1 LSITIPIEV
10 IVSIITTVV
19 SVGVAVASLG
29 YWLGKKFTEID
40 YRFRIIDER
49 FKVIDARFEQIDRR
63 FDDLKNYVN
72 KRFDEL
78 RSYADK
84 RFEDVDKRFNEL
96 EKRIVSRI
104 ERVALA
110 FAGYQEFLVEFL
122 SREGVI
128 KGDARE
134 LLVREARRVA
144 GLALAN
150 PLTKEEWEK
159 VLKYIDKKVEEF
171 TLEEAEEFVELA
183 RKVALEYGDRPEAWK
198 LHILAALTLGLV
210 LRRYREMEEKE
221 KKQAEEQKK

>member
-19 SVGVAVASLG
+19 SIGVAVASLG

-40 YRFRIIDER
+40 YRFRLIDER
-49 FKVIDARFEQIDRR
+49 FNAINEKFRHVDERFKAIDARFEQMD
-63 FDDLKNYVN
+63 
-72 KRFDEL
+72 KRFD
-78 RSYADK
+78 
-84 RFEDVDKRFNEL
+84 EL

>member
-1 LSITIPIEV
+1 LSITIPTEV
-10 IVSIITTVV
+10 VVSIITTVV
-19 SVGVAVASLG
+19 SIGVAVASLG

-63 FDDLKNYVN
+63 FDDLKNYV
-72 KRFDEL
+72 
-78 RSYADK
+78 DK

-210 LRRYREMEEKE
+210 LRRYREVEEKE

>member
-1 LSITIPIEV
+1 LSITIPTEV
-10 IVSIITTVV
+10 IVSIITTVL

-63 FDDLKNYVN
+63 FDDLKNYV
-72 KRFDEL
+72 
-78 RSYADK
+78 DK

-210 LRRYREMEEKE
+210 LRRYREVEEKE

>member
-1 LSITIPIEV
+1 LSITIPTEV
-10 IVSIITTVV
+10 IVSIITTVA

-29 YWLGKKFTEID
+29 YWLGKKFAEID
-40 YRFRIIDER
+40 YRFRLIDER
-49 FKVIDARFEQIDRR
+49 FNAVNERFKAIDARFEQID
-63 FDDLKNYVN
+63 
-72 KRFDEL
+72 KRFD
-78 RSYADK
+78 
-84 RFEDVDKRFNEL
+84 EL

-104 ERVALA
+104 ERVAMA

>member
-1 LSITIPIEV
+1 LPITIPTEV

-40 YRFRIIDER
+40 YRFRLIDER
-49 FKVIDARFEQIDRR
+49 LNAVNERFKAIDARFEQID
-63 FDDLKNYVN
+63 
-72 KRFDEL
+72 KRFD
-78 RSYADK
+78 
-84 RFEDVDKRFNEL
+84 EL

-104 ERVALA
+104 ERVAMA
-110 FAGYQEFLVEFL
+110 FAGYQEFSVEFL

-183 RKVALEYGDRPEAWK
+183 RKVALECGDRPEAWK

-210 LRRYREMEEKE
+210 LRRCREMEEKE

>member
-1 LSITIPIEV
+1 LSIAIPIEV

-40 YRFRIIDER
+40 YRFRLIDER
-49 FKVIDARFEQIDRR
+49 FNAVNERFKAIDARFEQIDKK
-63 FDDLKNYVN
+63 FD
-72 KRFDEL
+72 
-78 RSYADK
+78 
-84 RFEDVDKRFNEL
+84 EL

>member
-1 LSITIPIEV
+1 LSITIPTEV
-10 IVSIITTVV
+10 IVSIITTVA

-29 YWLGKKFTEID
+29 YWLGKKFAEID
-40 YRFRIIDER
+40 YRFRLIDER
-49 FKVIDARFEQIDRR
+49 FNAVNERFKAIDARFEQID
-63 FDDLKNYVN
+63 
-72 KRFDEL
+72 KRFD
-78 RSYADK
+78 
-84 RFEDVDKRFNEL
+84 EL

>member
-1 LSITIPIEV
+1 MSITIPTEV
-10 IVSIITTVV
+10 IVSIITTVA

-29 YWLGKKFTEID
+29 YWLGKKFAEID
-40 YRFRIIDER
+40 YRFRLIDER
-49 FKVIDARFEQIDRR
+49 FNAVNERFKAIDARFEQID
-63 FDDLKNYVN
+63 
-72 KRFDEL
+72 KRFD
-78 RSYADK
+78 
-84 RFEDVDKRFNEL
+84 EL

>member
-1 LSITIPIEV
+1 MSITIPIEV

-19 SVGVAVASLG
+19 SIGVAVASLG

-40 YRFRIIDER
+40 YRFRLIDER
-49 FKVIDARFEQIDRR
+49 FNAINEKFRHVDERFKAIDARFEQMD
-63 FDDLKNYVN
+63 
-72 KRFDEL
+72 KRFD
-78 RSYADK
+78 
-84 RFEDVDKRFNEL
+84 EL

>member
-1 LSITIPIEV
+1 LALAYITLFKQYFWLGQGLPITIPIEV

-19 SVGVAVASLG
+19 SIGVAVASLG

-40 YRFRIIDER
+40 YKFRLIDER
-49 FKVIDARFEQIDRR
+49 FNAVNERFKAIDARFEQID
-63 FDDLKNYVN
+63 
-72 KRFDEL
+72 KRFD
-78 RSYADK
+78 
-84 RFEDVDKRFNEL
+84 EL